1 MLKPGGVINGFEVPF
16 PEGAIER
23 EAMVLFN
30 TWGYNWEVSS
40 DAVTFNNS
48 VYNFI
53 FRTLRDPRVLSPT
66 WASTSSGPC

>member
-16 PEGAIER
+16 PDGAIER

-30 TWGYNWEVSS
+30 TWGYDWQVS
-40 DAVTFNNS
+40 DEVTFHNN

-53 FRTLRDPRVLSPT
+53 FRTLRDHRARSPT
-66 WASTSSGPC
+66 WASMSSGPC

>member
-1 MLKPGGVINGFEVPF
+1 MLKPGGVVNGFEVPF

-30 TWGYNWEVSS
+30 TWGYDWQVS
-40 DAVTFNNS
+40 DWVTFHSN

-53 FRTLRDPRVLSPT
+53 FRTLRDPRVRSPT
-66 WASTSSGPC
+66 WASMSSGPC